1 MPIDPFPSPAS
12 PASPDVVIAGAGPA
26 GIAAAVAL
34 VHKEGLAPERVL
46 CLDRARFPRVKPC
59 GGGLTGH
66 AFDALAALGLELRVS
81 SAPAG
86 VGEVVY
92 GSLRRQVTLARPVH
106 VIRRE
111 EFDADLV
118 AQARARGIT
127 VIEGEGVAEYAVR
140 PREQRVRIRTTAGRM
155 FEARVLIGADGAGSL
170 VRRGLH
176 AASRLRVAQPL
187 RLMRLELPRPPALD
201 HLAGSMIYDF
211 SGFTEGLRGYVWI
224 FPVPGGRVN
233 VGAMHYP
240 VSDLG
245 GKELDA
251 LLVRQLRRFGLEL
264 PGPARGWP
272 AWPYDAR
279 LPVAAPHVLL
289 AGDAAGIDALTGE
302 GIAVGLEQGPLA
314 ARAAA
319 AALDS
324 GDFGFSGYASALRRA
339 TVGRELALD
348 GRLARLLYGARD
360 FRRWLGLVM
369 FDRGML
375 ELYAARVCGSA
386 ILADRKLDLVAVLAR
401 HLVTGGRRGRALAAY
416 G

>member
-1 MPIDPFPSPAS
+1 MAAS
-12 PASPDVVIAGAGPA
+12 TSPDVLIAGAGPA
-26 GIAAAVAL
+26 GVAAAVAL
-34 VHKEGLAPERVL
+34 VRKEGIDPSRIV
-46 CLDRARFPRVKPC
+46 CLDRAGFPRPKPC

-66 AFDALAALGLELRVS
+66 AFDALAALGLELRVP

-86 VGEVVY
+86 TGEVVY
-92 GSLRRQVTLARPVH
+92 GALRRKVALARPVH
-106 VIRRE
+106 VVRRE

-118 AQARARGIT
+118 VQARALG
-127 VIEGEGVAEYAVR
+127 VAVWEGEGLADYAVDAD
-140 PREQRVRIRTTAGRM
+140 QHRVLARTTSGRSL
-155 FEARVLIGADGAGSL
+155 EARVLVGADGAGSL
-170 VRRGLH
+170 VRRRLH
-176 AASRLRVAQPL
+176 AAPRRRTPQPL
-187 RLMRLELPRPPALD
+187 RLMRLELPRPAALD
-201 HLAGSMIYDF
+201 HLQGTMIYDF

-224 FPVPGGRVN
+224 FPVPGDRVN

-251 LLVRQLRRFGLEL
+251 LLGRQLARHGLEL
-264 PGPARGWP
+264 PSSARGWP
-272 AWPYDAR
+272 AWPYDAGA
-279 LPVAAPHVLL
+279 PVSAPHVLL

-302 GIAVGLEQGPLA
+302 GIAVGLEHGPLA

-319 AALDS
+319 AALRS
-324 GDFGFSGYASALRRA
+324 GAFAFSGYARALRRA

-375 ELYAARVCGSA
+375 DLYAARVCGSA
-386 ILADRKLDLVAVLAR
+386 ILADRKLELIGVLAR
-401 HLVTGGRRGRALAAY
+401 HLVTGGRRGRALAEY